1 MGIYYLPLS
10 STDIPLRTRIEY
22 LSRAIMCA
30 KSSAMHSGSASEGE
44 FLHELEEKMEV
55 ARLQLQVME
64 TLQRWTSDLPR
75 VKEALSRLNT
85 ELLDITTVS
94 F

>member
-1 MGIYYLPLS
+1 
-10 STDIPLRTRIEY
+10 
-22 LSRAIMCA
+22 MCA

-55 ARLQLQVME
+55 ARLQMQVLE
-64 TLQRWTSDLPR
+64 TLQKWTSDLPT
-75 VKEALSRLNT
+75 VKDALSRLNS

-94 F
+94 IQ